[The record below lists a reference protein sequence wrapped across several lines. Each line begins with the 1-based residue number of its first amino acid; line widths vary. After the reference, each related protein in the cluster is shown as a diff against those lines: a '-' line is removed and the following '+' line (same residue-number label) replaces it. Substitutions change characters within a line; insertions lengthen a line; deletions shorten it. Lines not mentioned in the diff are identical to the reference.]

1 MKIFLRV
8 LKYAKPYKFRIAI
21 GICMMIIVSACSA
34 GAMYMLKPLFD
45 KGLKQGDPQ
54 AGWET
59 LKIALVLLGL
69 YSIKGLAF
77 YVQDYIMNNAGQKM
91 IMDIRSEVYN
101 HVQKLSLR
109 YFASH
114 RTGQIISRITSDV
127 VMMQQAVG
135 LTSGIIGN
143 GMNFIGLLIVVFTMN
158 WQLSLISMA
167 ASVLIIFPLY
177 NFGKR
182 LRNISLVAQD
192 KIGEITSV
200 TYEGISNIRIVKG
213 FAMENH
219 ELSKFNRASR
229 AYFDTFMKS
238 IRVTALS
245 HPVIEFIGILAIS
258 IIIVISGFQIGKPDS
273 HITVGSFA
281 AFTGALFLL
290 FNPIRN
296 LNGVNISI
304 QQALSSSERVFE
316 LLDEKLDVADDP
328 KAVRLPGFEKS
339 LEFKDVCFEYTSGKP
354 VLKNINLKINKGEVV
369 AVVGPSGSGKS
380 TMVDLIPRFYDASSG
395 ILLVDGMDI
404 RQLTLTSLRAQV
416 GIVTQETILFNDSI
430 RDNIAYGRKDE
441 GQAEVE
447 AAAKAANAHAFI
459 LKTPKGY
466 DTFIGERGVKLSGGE
481 RQRLSIARAILKNP
495 PVLILDEA
503 TSALDTESEKLV
515 QEALENLM
523 KNRTT
528 VVIAHRLST
537 VVNADKIVVLK
548 DGVIESVGRH
558 AELLGTS
565 ATYKK
570 LYEMQFAVERSV

>member
-21 GICMMIIVSACSA
+21 GVCMMIIVSACSA
-34 GAMYMLKPLFD
+34 GAMLMLKPLFD
-45 KGLKQGDPQ
+45 SGLLKGNPH
-54 AGWET
+54 AGEQT
-59 LKIALVLLGL
+59 LKIALILLGL
-69 YSIKGLAF
+69 YAVKGLAF

-143 GMNFIGLLIVVFTMN
+143 GMNFIGLLIVVLTMN
-158 WQLSLISMA
+158 WKLSLISMA

-182 LRNISLVAQD
+182 LRSISLVAQD

-213 FAMENH
+213 FAMEDH
-219 ELSKFNRASR
+219 ELSKFNKASR

-258 IIIVISGFQIGKPDS
+258 IIIVISGFQISSPHS
-273 HITVGSFA
+273 PITVGSFA

-316 LLDEKLDVADDP
+316 LLDEKLEVADDP
-328 KAVRLPGFEKS
+328 KAVSLPGFEKS
-339 LEFKDVCFEYTSGKP
+339 IEFKDVCFHYSQDKP

-369 AVVGPSGSGKS
+369 AIVGPSGSGKS

-395 ILLVDGMDI
+395 VLLVDGMDI
-404 RQLTLTSLRAQV
+404 RHLTLASLRAQV

-447 AAAKAANAHAFI
+447 AAARAANAHAFI

-495 PVLILDEA
+495 PLLILDEA

-548 DGVIESVGRH
+548 DGAIESVGRH
-558 AELLGTS
+558 SELLGTS